1 MLTFGS
7 KHKNSSDLPFK
18 VLSTICAYMTFLHHR
33 DDNKRSAVQFKA
45 STVG

>member
-1 MLTFGS
+1 MLTSGS
-7 KHKNSSDLPFK
+7 KHKNSSEFK